1 MSLKELIDFCIENQ
15 VSLKLSGD
23 DNVAVQAPKGV
34 LGAAT
39 VAALKEHKEE
49 LVKWLIEQKSVSYN
63 MSLAAYLAAQK
74 VHPEPAEVT
83 LYASFA
89 QQRLWFIDQLMGG
102 ASHYNMP
109 MVLRVEGDFKVALAA
124 QALKQIVARHEP
136 LRTVFAQDSKG
147 VLQVQDS
154 DETFELI
161 EDDLSHP
168 NTTDAEQQQRINELA
183 ANDAQQVFDLS
194 HDLMLRAR
202 YLRTSPHSGV
212 LLFNM
217 HHIASD
223 GWSIALLVREFIQL
237 YDGYRQGQT
246 PHLNPLPIQY
256 ADYAHWQRHWLTG
269 DALAS
274 EVAYWQQ
281 QLAELPAVHSLTLDA
296 ARPEYQ
302 SFNGAL
308 HHFSVSSTR
317 LEQLKQIALDHD
329 ITLFML
335 LHGVFA
341 LLLSRHSNSTD
352 IVVGSPVANR
362 QHKDVEAL
370 IGFFVNT
377 LVLRVD
383 TTHGDTLTDYL
394 QHVKTVN
401 LGAQAHQQV
410 PFEYLVERLN
420 PQRSTA
426 HSPLF
431 QVMFSMNT
439 NDIPTVSLPEV
450 SFSPQVMTQ
459 VSAKFELTLN
469 AQQSPDGLQL
479 SFEYNTDVFK
489 ASTIERL
496 SEHLVNLLAELD
508 GVSEHSKVS
517 DLTMLSKQ
525 ERNYLIHELNATKK
539 PYPNDCCIH
548 ELFEAQA
555 RQHPEA
561 IALVYQDSALSYG
574 ELDKRAN
581 QLAHYL
587 IEKGVKP
594 DTLVGLC
601 VERSLQMVI
610 ALLGILKSGGAY
622 VPLDASYPKARLE
635 FMLADSGVELLLT
648 QNHLLEHLPITHQQV
663 VVLDDEPHSTYSYE
677 ALCKQT
683 LGLTPQHLAY
693 VIYTSG
699 STGQPKGVMIEHRSV
714 IDLVCNND
722 FSLANET
729 IMLQAASFSFDAT
742 TLEVYASLLCGGK
755 LVLYPAKHIDVANLN
770 TFIADNDINTMWLT
784 SGLFNQYITYCDVI
798 PESLQYVLSG
808 GDVISSEKL
817 LEFFTKAKTDVVFLN
832 GYGPTE
838 TTTFAT
844 THRLTSWRSAQ
855 SVPLGKPMSNT
866 QAYVLNTS
874 KQLAPLGAK
883 GELHIGGAGLARGY
897 LHQDELTQEKFI
909 ANPFSDDPTDRL
921 YKTGDIVRWVDGNL
935 EFIGRLDNQVK
946 VRGFRVELGEVEAG
960 LLSCTPVQ
968 EAVVIARDE
977 PTRLVAYV
985 VLNDEESNNALD
997 SDNTLDQVRTELK
1010 ALLPEYMQPALLM
1023 VMPSLPLTPNG
1034 KLDRQA
1040 LPAPDAS
1047 QSLRAYVAPN
1057 TPTEQL
1063 LCEIWQQVLDVER
1076 VGIEDNFFELGGHSL
1091 LATQVIAALE
1101 QKGITINV
1109 RHLFSAVNL
1118 QELALLVEEVN
1129 SEVTF
1134 RVPDNVIQEGCEQI
1148 ELNML
1153 PLLEFAQVTQ
1163 SELELAIARV
1173 PDGASNV
1180 QDIYPLSL
1188 VQEGILYHHMVSA
1201 SDPYILSALLELNNG
1216 LRLTE
1221 LIEALQFIVD
1231 RHDVL
1236 RTSVMWRELTT
1247 PLQIVQRKAAVYVDW
1262 LDLNED
1268 VQAQMEGR
1276 CLSDNLSMDLEQ
1288 GSLFKV
1294 EVAESSDGK
1303 HSYVLLKF
1311 HHIVLDHVS
1320 LEVIV
1325 GELDLYLQGRL
1336 SELGAPKPYR
1346 DFVAESL
1353 CRANNNDAGDFFT
1366 TMLADVTEPTLPFGL
1381 LDVQGDGSSI
1391 IEHKQKLAPE
1401 LSMRIRAV
1409 AKKIK
1414 INPAVLFHAAWSL
1427 VLSASSGRSDVV
1439 FGTVLSG
1446 RLQNASAITGA
1457 IGMFMNTLP
1466 LRVRL
1471 DACTTSELIDQLAT
1485 SLNDL
1490 LLYEQS
1496 SLALAQSCSGVVS
1509 QAPLF
1514 SALLNYRHSS
1524 EALFEQ
1530 QSSKQLFSDIRV
1542 LTVQERTNYPL
1553 LLSVDDW
1560 GQEFAL
1566 DVQIDNHSEV
1576 GAEQVFEYMV
1586 NALQG
1591 MLNNLETSEPV
1602 LELSVLPEQERHY
1615 LVHELNATQNP
1626 YPNDCCIHELFEAQA
1641 RQHPEAI
1648 ALVYQDSALSY
1659 GELDKRANQLAHYLI
1674 AKGVKPDTLV
1684 GLCVE
1689 RSLQMVIALLGILK
1703 SGGAYVPLDASYPKA
1718 RLEFMLADSG
1728 VELLLTQ
1735 NHLIEHL
1742 PITHQQVVVLDD
1754 ELYSNDNTY
1763 DVLSKQTLGLTPQH
1777 LAYVIYTSG
1786 STGQPK
1792 GVMIEHGGTVA
1803 LIDWALSVYAND
1815 ELANVAFATSICF
1828 DLSIYELFCAL
1839 ASGNRVT
1846 ILENLLDISDDKSHA
1861 QITLINTVPSA
1872 IAALLKSLKA
1882 TTPKKGD
1889 NGVLSSLKT
1898 INLAGESLRQSLV
1911 DELYDWGVETVY
1923 DLYGPSED
1931 TTYSTFVKRQYN
1943 GNASIG
1949 KPIANT
1955 QAYVLNTSKQLAPLG
1970 AKGELH
1976 IGGAGLARGYL
1987 HQDELTQEKFIA
1999 NPFSD
2004 DPTDRLYK
2012 TGDIVRWVDG
2022 NLEFIGR
2029 LDNQVKV
2036 RGFRVELGEVEAGLL
2051 ACTPVQE
2058 AVVIARDEPTR
2069 LVAYVVLNDEE
2080 SNNAL
2085 DSDNTLD
2092 QVRTELK
2099 ALLPEYMQPA
2109 LLMVMPSLPLTPN
2122 GKLDRQALPAP
2133 DASQSLRA
2141 YVAPNTPTEQLLCEI
2156 WQQVLDVERVG
2167 IEDNFFELGGHSL
2180 LVMRLVVQVRQ
2191 SFHVELTVQNA
2202 FTAVDVRSQSA
2213 LIDQLEPANLL
2224 PQIEVLDRTKVTLYA
2239 SFAQQRLW
2247 FIDQL
2252 MGGASHYNM
2261 PMVLRVEGDFKVA
2274 LAAQALKQI
2283 VARHEPLRTVFAQD
2297 SKGVLQVQDSDETFE
2312 LIEDDL
2318 SHPNTTDA
2326 EQQHRINELAAN
2338 DAQQVF
2344 DLSHDLMLRAR
2355 YLRTSPHSGVL
2366 LFNMHHIAS
2375 DGWSIALL
2383 VREFIQLYD
2392 GYRQGQTP
2400 HLNPLPIQYADYAH
2414 WQRHWLTGDALA
2426 SEVAYWQQ
2434 QLAELPAVHSL
2445 TLDAARPEYQSFN
2458 GALHHFS
2465 VSSTRL
2471 EQLKQIA
2478 LDHDITLFM
2487 LLHGV
2492 FALLLSRHSN
2502 STDIVVG
2509 SPVANRQHKDVE
2521 ALIGFF
2527 VNTLVLRVDTTHGDT
2542 LTDYL
2547 QHVKTVNLGAQAH
2560 QQVPFEYLVERLNPQ
2575 RSTAHSPLFQVMFSM
2590 NTNDIPTVSL
2600 PEVSFS
2606 PQVMTQ
2612 VSAKFELTLNAQQ
2625 SPDGLQLSFEY
2636 NTDVFK
2642 ASTIERLS
2650 EHLVNLLAEL
2660 DGVSEHSKVSDL
2672 TMLSK
2677 QERNYLIHELNATKK
2692 PYPNDCCIHEL
2703 FEAQARQHP
2712 EAIALVYQD
2721 SALSY
2726 GELDKRANQL
2736 AHYLIEKGVKPDTL
2750 VGLCVER
2757 SLQMVIALLGILKS
2771 GGAYVPLDASY
2782 PKARL
2787 EFMLADSGVELLLTQ
2802 SHLLE
2807 HLPITHQQ
2815 VVVLEDELYSNDNT
2829 YDVLSKQTLGL
2840 TPQHLAYVIYTSGST
2855 GQPKGVMIEH
2865 RSVIDLVCNN
2875 DFSLANETIMLQAAS
2890 FSFDATTLEVYVSL
2904 LCGGKLVLY
2913 PAKHI
2918 DVANLNTFIADN
2930 DINTMWLTS
2939 GLFNQY
2945 ITYCDVIPESLQY
2958 VLSGGDVISSE
2969 KLLEFFTKAKTD
2981 VVFLNGYGPTETTTF
2996 ATTHR
3001 LTSWRSAQSVPLG
3014 KPIANTQA
3022 YVLNTSKQLAPLGA
3036 KGELH
3041 IGGAGLARGY
3051 LHQDELTQ
3059 EKFIA
3064 NPFSDD
3070 PTDRLYKTGDIVRW
3084 VEGNLEFIGRL
3095 DNQVKV
3101 RGFRVELGEVE
3112 AGLLSCTPVQEAVV
3126 IARDEPTRLV
3136 AYVVLNDEESNNT
3149 LDQVRTELKALLP
3162 EYMQPA
3168 LLMVMPSLPLTPNGK
3183 LDRQALPAPDA
3194 SQSLRAYVAPN
3205 TPTEQLLCEIWQQVL
3220 DVERVGIEDNFFELG
3235 GHSLLVMR
3243 LVVQVRQS
3251 FHVELTVQNAFTAV
3265 NVRSQSALID
3275 QLEPVNLL
3283 PQIEVLDRTKVTLYA
3298 SFAQQRLWFIDQL
3311 MGGASH
3317 YNMPMVLRVEGDFKV
3332 ALAAQALKQIVA
3344 RHEPLRTVFAQ
3355 DSQGVLQVQDSGE
3368 TFELIEDDL
3377 SHPNT
3382 TDAEQQQ
3389 RINELAANDAQQV
3402 FDLSHDLML
3411 RARYLRT
3418 SPHSGVLLFNMH
3430 HIASDGW
3437 SIALLVRE
3445 FIQLYDGYRQGQTP
3459 HLNPLPIQYAD
3470 YAHWQR
3476 HWLTGDALASEVAYW
3491 QQQLAELPAVHS
3503 LTLDAARPEYQS
3515 FNGALHHF
3523 SVSSTRLEQL
3533 KQIALDHDITLFMLL
3548 HGVFA
3553 LLLSRHSNSTDI
3565 VVGSPVAN
3573 RQHKDVEAL
3582 IGFFVNTLVLRVDTT
3597 HGDTLTDYL
3606 QHVKTVN
3613 LGAQAHQ
3620 QVPFEYLVERLNPQ
3634 RSTAHSPLFQVMF
3647 SMNTNDIPTVSLP
3660 EVSFSPQ
3667 VMTQV
3672 SAKFELTLNAQQS
3685 PDGLQL
3691 SFEYNTDV
3699 FKASTIERLSEH
3711 LVNLLAELDGVTE
3724 HSKVSDLTML
3734 SKQERNYLIHEL
3746 NATQTPYPNDCCI
3759 HELFEA
3765 QARQH
3770 PEAIALVYQDSAL
3783 SYGELDKRANQLAH
3797 YLIAKGVK
3805 PDTLVGLCV
3814 EPSFEL
3820 IIGMLAIFKLH
3831 GIYLPLDPNYPPAR
3845 LSYMLSDSNVTF
3857 VLTKNALFAK
3867 AHIQN
3872 LWPAKQGVFCLD
3884 DDGLLNE
3891 LNAQSDAGLSPLKG
3905 ANSDAAYLLYTSGST
3920 GEPKGVLGL
3929 HSSLLNRIA
3938 WMSQNYAYASEEVL
3952 CQKTS
3957 INFVD
3962 HLAEIFQPLS
3972 SGQKLVVVAQHQRTD
3987 LSLFIELLV
3996 SESISR
4002 VTLVPSLLK
4011 EMLASDRVARL
4022 NQLRYFICSG
4032 EALDYKLVKQC
4043 HQKLP
4048 QVSIINLYGATES
4061 GADCT
4066 YYAVAKGAHDMRV
4079 SQDWSADIIP
4089 IGKPIANTQA
4099 YVLNTS
4105 KQLAPLGAK
4114 GELHIG
4120 GAGLAR
4126 GYLHQDELTQEKFI
4140 ANPFSDDPTDRLY
4153 KTGDIVRWVE
4163 GNLEFIGRLDNQV
4176 KVRGFRV
4183 ELGEVEAG
4191 LLSCTPVQEA
4201 VVIARDEPTRL
4212 VAYVVLND
4220 EESNNTLD
4228 QVRTELKALL
4238 PEYMQPA
4245 LLMVMPSLPLT
4256 PNGKLDRQA
4265 LPAPDASQSLRA
4277 YVAPNTPTEQLLCE
4291 IWQQVL
4297 DVERVGIEDNFFE
4310 LGGHSLLV
4318 MRLVVQVRQSFHVE
4332 LTVQNAFTAVNVRSQ
4347 SALIDQ
4353 LEPVNLLPQIE
4364 VLDRTKVTLYASF
4377 AQQRLWF
4384 IDQLMGGASHYN
4396 MPMVLRVEGDF
4407 KVALA
4412 AQALKQIVARHEPL
4426 RTVFAQDSQ
4435 GVLQVQDSGET
4446 FELIEDD
4453 LSHPNTTDAEQQQ
4466 RINELAANDAQQV
4479 FDLSHDL
4486 MLRAR
4491 YLRTSP
4497 HSGVLLFNMHHIASD
4512 GWSIALLV
4520 REFIQLYDGY
4530 RQGQTP
4536 HLNPLPIQYADYA
4549 HWQRH
4554 WLTGDAL
4561 ASEVAYW
4568 QQQLAELPAVHSLTL
4583 DAARPEYQSFNGAL
4597 HHFSVSSTR
4606 LEQLKQIALDHDITL
4621 FMLLHGVFA
4630 LLLSR
4635 HSNSTDIVVGS
4646 PVANRQH
4653 KDVEAL
4659 IGFFVNTLVLRVDTT
4674 HGDTLTDYLQHVK
4687 TVNLGAQAHQQVP
4700 FEYLVERLNPQRS
4713 TAHSPLFQV
4722 MFSMNTN
4729 DIPTVSL
4736 PEVSFSP
4743 QVMTQVSAKFELTLN
4758 AQQSPDG
4765 LQLSFEYNTDVF
4777 KASTIERLSEHL
4789 VNLLA
4794 ELDGVTEHSKVSD
4807 LTMLSKQERH
4817 YLIHELNAT
4826 KKPYPNDCCIHE
4838 LFEAQARQH
4847 PEAIALVYQDS
4858 ALSYGELDKRANQLA
4873 HYLIAKGVKPDTL
4886 VGLCVERSLQMVIA
4900 LLGILKSGGAYV
4912 PLDASYPKA
4921 RLEFMLADSGVE
4933 LLLTQNHLLEHLP
4946 ITHQQVVVLDDEPHS
4961 TYSGEALCKQTLGLT
4976 PQHLAYVIYTSGS
4989 TGQPKGVM
4997 LEHGGA
5003 VNLAYVQREQFHLNR
5018 QSRVLHFASI
5028 SFDAA
5033 SWEWMMGLLNGAT
5046 LYMASENEKQSASQ
5060 LSAYLLDKQ
5069 ITHATLPPALLSNM
5083 TLHEHYALEAIVV
5096 AGESINKDLA
5106 TVWSKYYQLFN
5117 GYGPTENT
5125 ICASIGRLTLNQD
5138 QNIHIGTAIANV
5150 NLLVLGTSNELAP
5163 LGAKGELH
5171 IGGAGL
5177 ARGYLHQDELT
5188 QEKFIANPFSDD
5200 PTDRLYK
5207 TGDIVRWVDGN
5218 LEFIGRLDNQ
5228 VKVRGFRVELG
5239 EVEAGLL
5246 SCTPVQEAVV
5256 IARDEPTRLV
5266 AYVVLNDEESNNT
5279 LDQVR
5284 TDLKALLP
5292 EYMQPALL
5300 MVMPSLPLTPN
5311 GKLDRQALPAPDA
5324 SQSLRAYVAPNT
5336 PTEQLLCEIWQQ
5348 VLDVERVGVNDNFF
5362 ELGGHSLSVMQVM
5375 ALLNGRIKNLSPVI
5389 IFKYQT
5395 IAQIAQNIDLL
5406 TSLKRTNPIKL
5417 NDVEEGIPLFIIHD
5431 ISGLLTPSMSL
5442 VQKIDTKYPLYG
5454 FEAAGNI
5461 DLAIDGV
5468 SIQALAEKYIRDI
5481 KAVSPQGPYRLLGW
5495 SFGGVLAYEIA
5506 HQLAQLG
5513 DEIEFIG
5520 LLDSHL
5526 RNTASEV
5533 DENAFYRYLA
5543 AYVADESLLD
5553 KLATVR
5559 ELVPYHVNV
5568 PLIDQDQQQYIDDTL
5583 FARPVSALINT
5594 FHAFVIAHERYSA
5607 AHVNSCAA
5615 HLFAATSSDDN
5626 NIVNWQKLLGNNLI
5640 VTTINGTH
5648 HRIMSEPNVNHLA
5661 TQIMHELALL
5671 EARHLK

>member
-1 MSLKELIDFCIENQ
+1 M
-15 VSLKLSGD
+15 
-23 DNVAVQAPKGV
+23 
-34 LGAAT
+34 
-39 VAALKEHKEE
+39 
-49 LVKWLIEQKSVSYN
+49 
-63 MSLAAYLAAQK
+63 
-74 VHPEPAEVT
+74 
-83 LYASFA
+83 
-89 QQRLWFIDQLMGG
+89 
-102 ASHYNMP
+102 
-109 MVLRVEGDFKVALAA
+109 
-124 QALKQIVARHEP
+124 
-136 LRTVFAQDSKG
+136 
-147 VLQVQDS
+147 
-154 DETFELI
+154 
-161 EDDLSHP
+161 
-168 NTTDAEQQQRINELA
+168 
-183 ANDAQQVFDLS
+183 
-194 HDLMLRAR
+194 
-202 YLRTSPHSGV
+202 
-212 LLFNM
+212 
-217 HHIASD
+217 
-223 GWSIALLVREFIQL
+223 
-237 YDGYRQGQT
+237 
-246 PHLNPLPIQY
+246 
-256 ADYAHWQRHWLTG
+256 
-269 DALAS
+269 
-274 EVAYWQQ
+274 
-281 QLAELPAVHSLTLDA
+281 
-296 ARPEYQ
+296 
-302 SFNGAL
+302 
-308 HHFSVSSTR
+308 
-317 LEQLKQIALDHD
+317 
-329 ITLFML
+329 
-335 LHGVFA
+335 
-341 LLLSRHSNSTD
+341 
-352 IVVGSPVANR
+352 
-362 QHKDVEAL
+362 
-370 IGFFVNT
+370 
-377 LVLRVD
+377 
-383 TTHGDTLTDYL
+383 
-394 QHVKTVN
+394 
-401 LGAQAHQQV
+401 
-410 PFEYLVERLN
+410 
-420 PQRSTA
+420 
-426 HSPLF
+426 
-431 QVMFSMNT
+431 
-439 NDIPTVSLPEV
+439 
-450 SFSPQVMTQ
+450 
-459 VSAKFELTLN
+459 
-469 AQQSPDGLQL
+469 
-479 SFEYNTDVFK
+479 
-489 ASTIERL
+489 
-496 SEHLVNLLAELD
+496 
-508 GVSEHSKVS
+508 
-517 DLTMLSKQ
+517 
-525 ERNYLIHELNATKK
+525 
-539 PYPNDCCIH
+539 
-548 ELFEAQA
+548 
-555 RQHPEA
+555 
-561 IALVYQDSALSYG
+561 VYQDSALSYG

-587 IEKGVKP
+587 IAKGVKP

-663 VVLDDEPHSTYSYE
+663 VVLDDELYSNDNTYDVLS
-677 ALCKQT
+677 KQT

-985 VLNDEESNNALD
+985 VLNDEESNN
-997 SDNTLDQVRTELK
+997 TLDQVRTELK

-1047 QSLRAYVAPN
+1047 QSLRDYVAPN

-1180 QDIYPLSL
+1180 QDIYPLSS
-1188 VQEGILYHHMVSA
+1188 VQEGILYHHIVSA

-1674 AKGVKPDTLV
+1674 EKGVKPDTLV

-1735 NHLIEHL
+1735 NHLLEHL

-1754 ELYSNDNTY
+1754 EPYSSDNTY

-2051 ACTPVQE
+2051 SCTPVQE

-2085 DSDNTLD
+2085 D
-2092 QVRTELK
+2092 
-2099 ALLPEYMQPA
+2099 
-2109 LLMVMPSLPLTPN
+2109 
-2122 GKLDRQALPAP
+2122 
-2133 DASQSLRA
+2133 
-2141 YVAPNTPTEQLLCEI
+2141 
-2156 WQQVLDVERVG
+2156 
-2167 IEDNFFELGGHSL
+2167 
-2180 LVMRLVVQVRQ
+2180 
-2191 SFHVELTVQNA
+2191 
-2202 FTAVDVRSQSA
+2202 
-2213 LIDQLEPANLL
+2213 
-2224 PQIEVLDRTKVTLYA
+2224 
-2239 SFAQQRLW
+2239 
-2247 FIDQL
+2247 
-2252 MGGASHYNM
+2252 
-2261 PMVLRVEGDFKVA
+2261 
-2274 LAAQALKQI
+2274 
-2283 VARHEPLRTVFAQD
+2283 
-2297 SKGVLQVQDSDETFE
+2297 
-2312 LIEDDL
+2312 
-2318 SHPNTTDA
+2318 
-2326 EQQHRINELAAN
+2326 
-2338 DAQQVF
+2338 
-2344 DLSHDLMLRAR
+2344 
-2355 YLRTSPHSGVL
+2355 
-2366 LFNMHHIAS
+2366 
-2375 DGWSIALL
+2375 
-2383 VREFIQLYD
+2383 
-2392 GYRQGQTP
+2392 
-2400 HLNPLPIQYADYAH
+2400 
-2414 WQRHWLTGDALA
+2414 
-2426 SEVAYWQQ
+2426 
-2434 QLAELPAVHSL
+2434 
-2445 TLDAARPEYQSFN
+2445 
-2458 GALHHFS
+2458 
-2465 VSSTRL
+2465 
-2471 EQLKQIA
+2471 
-2478 LDHDITLFM
+2478 
-2487 LLHGV
+2487 
-2492 FALLLSRHSN
+2492 
-2502 STDIVVG
+2502 
-2509 SPVANRQHKDVE
+2509 
-2521 ALIGFF
+2521 
-2527 VNTLVLRVDTTHGDT
+2527 
-2542 LTDYL
+2542 
-2547 QHVKTVNLGAQAH
+2547 
-2560 QQVPFEYLVERLNPQ
+2560 
-2575 RSTAHSPLFQVMFSM
+2575 
-2590 NTNDIPTVSL
+2590 
-2600 PEVSFS
+2600 
-2606 PQVMTQ
+2606 
-2612 VSAKFELTLNAQQ
+2612 
-2625 SPDGLQLSFEY
+2625 
-2636 NTDVFK
+2636 
-2642 ASTIERLS
+2642 
-2650 EHLVNLLAEL
+2650 
-2660 DGVSEHSKVSDL
+2660 
-2672 TMLSK
+2672 
-2677 QERNYLIHELNATKK
+2677 
-2692 PYPNDCCIHEL
+2692 
-2703 FEAQARQHP
+2703 
-2712 EAIALVYQD
+2712 
-2721 SALSY
+2721 
-2726 GELDKRANQL
+2726 
-2736 AHYLIEKGVKPDTL
+2736 
-2750 VGLCVER
+2750 
-2757 SLQMVIALLGILKS
+2757 
-2771 GGAYVPLDASY
+2771 
-2782 PKARL
+2782 
-2787 EFMLADSGVELLLTQ
+2787 
-2802 SHLLE
+2802 
-2807 HLPITHQQ
+2807 
-2815 VVVLEDELYSNDNT
+2815 
-2829 YDVLSKQTLGL
+2829 
-2840 TPQHLAYVIYTSGST
+2840 
-2855 GQPKGVMIEH
+2855 
-2865 RSVIDLVCNN
+2865 
-2875 DFSLANETIMLQAAS
+2875 
-2890 FSFDATTLEVYVSL
+2890 
-2904 LCGGKLVLY
+2904 
-2913 PAKHI
+2913 
-2918 DVANLNTFIADN
+2918 
-2930 DINTMWLTS
+2930 
-2939 GLFNQY
+2939 
-2945 ITYCDVIPESLQY
+2945 
-2958 VLSGGDVISSE
+2958 
-2969 KLLEFFTKAKTD
+2969 
-2981 VVFLNGYGPTETTTF
+2981 
-2996 ATTHR
+2996 
-3001 LTSWRSAQSVPLG
+3001 
-3014 KPIANTQA
+3014 
-3022 YVLNTSKQLAPLGA
+3022 
-3036 KGELH
+3036 
-3041 IGGAGLARGY
+3041 
-3051 LHQDELTQ
+3051 
-3059 EKFIA
+3059 
-3064 NPFSDD
+3064 
-3070 PTDRLYKTGDIVRW
+3070 
-3084 VEGNLEFIGRL
+3084 
-3095 DNQVKV
+3095 
-3101 RGFRVELGEVE
+3101 
-3112 AGLLSCTPVQEAVV
+3112 
-3126 IARDEPTRLV
+3126 
-3136 AYVVLNDEESNNT
+3136 SNNT

-3275 QLEPVNLL
+3275 QLEPANLL

-3355 DSQGVLQVQDSGE
+3355 DSKGVLQVQDSDE

-3711 LVNLLAELDGVTE
+3711 
-3724 HSKVSDLTML
+3724 
-3734 SKQERNYLIHEL
+3734 
-3746 NATQTPYPNDCCI
+3746 
-3759 HELFEA
+3759 
-3765 QARQH
+3765 
-3770 PEAIALVYQDSAL
+3770 
-3783 SYGELDKRANQLAH
+3783 
-3797 YLIAKGVK
+3797 
-3805 PDTLVGLCV
+3805 
-3814 EPSFEL
+3814 
-3820 IIGMLAIFKLH
+3820 
-3831 GIYLPLDPNYPPAR
+3831 
-3845 LSYMLSDSNVTF
+3845 
-3857 VLTKNALFAK
+3857 
-3867 AHIQN
+3867 
-3872 LWPAKQGVFCLD
+3872 
-3884 DDGLLNE
+3884 
-3891 LNAQSDAGLSPLKG
+3891 
-3905 ANSDAAYLLYTSGST
+3905 
-3920 GEPKGVLGL
+3920 
-3929 HSSLLNRIA
+3929 
-3938 WMSQNYAYASEEVL
+3938 
-3952 CQKTS
+3952 
-3957 INFVD
+3957 
-3962 HLAEIFQPLS
+3962 
-3972 SGQKLVVVAQHQRTD
+3972 SGQ
-3987 LSLFIELLV
+3987 
-3996 SESISR
+3996 
-4002 VTLVPSLLK
+4002 
-4011 EMLASDRVARL
+4011 
-4022 NQLRYFICSG
+4022 
-4032 EALDYKLVKQC
+4032 
-4043 HQKLP
+4043 
-4048 QVSIINLYGATES
+4048 
-4061 GADCT
+4061 
-4066 YYAVAKGAHDMRV
+4066 
-4079 SQDWSADIIP
+4079 
-4089 IGKPIANTQA
+4089 
-4099 YVLNTS
+4099 
-4105 KQLAPLGAK
+4105 
-4114 GELHIG
+4114 
-4120 GAGLAR
+4120 
-4126 GYLHQDELTQEKFI
+4126 
-4140 ANPFSDDPTDRLY
+4140 PT
-4153 KTGDIVRWVE
+4153 
-4163 GNLEFIGRLDNQV
+4163 
-4176 KVRGFRV
+4176 
-4183 ELGEVEAG
+4183 
-4191 LLSCTPVQEA
+4191 C
-4201 VVIARDEPTRL
+4201 
-4212 VAYVVLND
+4212 
-4220 EESNNTLD
+4220 
-4228 QVRTELKALL
+4228 
-4238 PEYMQPA
+4238 
-4245 LLMVMPSLPLT
+4245 
-4256 PNGKLDRQA
+4256 
-4265 LPAPDASQSLRA
+4265 RA
-4277 YVAPNTPTEQLLCE
+4277 
-4291 IWQQVL
+4291 
-4297 DVERVGIEDNFFE
+4297 
-4310 LGGHSLLV
+4310 
-4318 MRLVVQVRQSFHVE
+4318 
-4332 LTVQNAFTAVNVRSQ
+4332 
-4347 SALIDQ
+4347 
-4353 LEPVNLLPQIE
+4353 
-4364 VLDRTKVTLYASF
+4364 
-4377 AQQRLWF
+4377 
-4384 IDQLMGGASHYN
+4384 
-4396 MPMVLRVEGDF
+4396 
-4407 KVALA
+4407 
-4412 AQALKQIVARHEPL
+4412 
-4426 RTVFAQDSQ
+4426 
-4435 GVLQVQDSGET
+4435 
-4446 FELIEDD
+4446 
-4453 LSHPNTTDAEQQQ
+4453 
-4466 RINELAANDAQQV
+4466 
-4479 FDLSHDL
+4479 
-4486 MLRAR
+4486 
-4491 YLRTSP
+4491 
-4497 HSGVLLFNMHHIASD
+4497 
-4512 GWSIALLV
+4512 
-4520 REFIQLYDGY
+4520 
-4530 RQGQTP
+4530 
-4536 HLNPLPIQYADYA
+4536 
-4549 HWQRH
+4549 
-4554 WLTGDAL
+4554 
-4561 ASEVAYW
+4561 
-4568 QQQLAELPAVHSLTL
+4568 
-4583 DAARPEYQSFNGAL
+4583 
-4597 HHFSVSSTR
+4597 
-4606 LEQLKQIALDHDITL
+4606 
-4621 FMLLHGVFA
+4621 
-4630 LLLSR
+4630 
-4635 HSNSTDIVVGS
+4635 
-4646 PVANRQH
+4646 
-4653 KDVEAL
+4653 
-4659 IGFFVNTLVLRVDTT
+4659 
-4674 HGDTLTDYLQHVK
+4674 
-4687 TVNLGAQAHQQVP
+4687 
-4700 FEYLVERLNPQRS
+4700 
-4713 TAHSPLFQV
+4713 
-4722 MFSMNTN
+4722 
-4729 DIPTVSL
+4729 
-4736 PEVSFSP
+4736 
-4743 QVMTQVSAKFELTLN
+4743 
-4758 AQQSPDG
+4758 
-4765 LQLSFEYNTDVF
+4765 
-4777 KASTIERLSEHL
+4777 
-4789 VNLLA
+4789 
-4794 ELDGVTEHSKVSD
+4794 
-4807 LTMLSKQERH
+4807 
-4817 YLIHELNAT
+4817 
-4826 KKPYPNDCCIHE
+4826 
-4838 LFEAQARQH
+4838 
-4847 PEAIALVYQDS
+4847 
-4858 ALSYGELDKRANQLA
+4858 
-4873 HYLIAKGVKPDTL
+4873 
-4886 VGLCVERSLQMVIA
+4886 
-4900 LLGILKSGGAYV
+4900 
-4912 PLDASYPKA
+4912 
-4921 RLEFMLADSGVE
+4921 
-4933 LLLTQNHLLEHLP
+4933 
-4946 ITHQQVVVLDDEPHS
+4946 
-4961 TYSGEALCKQTLGLT
+4961 
-4976 PQHLAYVIYTSGS
+4976 
-4989 TGQPKGVM
+4989 
-4997 LEHGGA
+4997 
-5003 VNLAYVQREQFHLNR
+5003 
-5018 QSRVLHFASI
+5018 
-5028 SFDAA
+5028 
-5033 SWEWMMGLLNGAT
+5033 
-5046 LYMASENEKQSASQ
+5046 
-5060 LSAYLLDKQ
+5060 
-5069 ITHATLPPALLSNM
+5069 
-5083 TLHEHYALEAIVV
+5083 
-5096 AGESINKDLA
+5096 
-5106 TVWSKYYQLFN
+5106 
-5117 GYGPTENT
+5117 
-5125 ICASIGRLTLNQD
+5125 
-5138 QNIHIGTAIANV
+5138 
-5150 NLLVLGTSNELAP
+5150 
-5163 LGAKGELH
+5163 
-5171 IGGAGL
+5171 
-5177 ARGYLHQDELT
+5177 
-5188 QEKFIANPFSDD
+5188 
-5200 PTDRLYK
+5200 
-5207 TGDIVRWVDGN
+5207 
-5218 LEFIGRLDNQ
+5218 
-5228 VKVRGFRVELG
+5228 
-5239 EVEAGLL
+5239 
-5246 SCTPVQEAVV
+5246 
-5256 IARDEPTRLV
+5256 
-5266 AYVVLNDEESNNT
+5266 
-5279 LDQVR
+5279 
-5284 TDLKALLP
+5284 
-5292 EYMQPALL
+5292 
-5300 MVMPSLPLTPN
+5300 
-5311 GKLDRQALPAPDA
+5311 
-5324 SQSLRAYVAPNT
+5324 
-5336 PTEQLLCEIWQQ
+5336 
-5348 VLDVERVGVNDNFF
+5348 
-5362 ELGGHSLSVMQVM
+5362 
-5375 ALLNGRIKNLSPVI
+5375 
-5389 IFKYQT
+5389 
-5395 IAQIAQNIDLL
+5395 
-5406 TSLKRTNPIKL
+5406 
-5417 NDVEEGIPLFIIHD
+5417 
-5431 ISGLLTPSMSL
+5431 
-5442 VQKIDTKYPLYG
+5442 
-5454 FEAAGNI
+5454 
-5461 DLAIDGV
+5461 
-5468 SIQALAEKYIRDI
+5468 
-5481 KAVSPQGPYRLLGW
+5481 
-5495 SFGGVLAYEIA
+5495 
-5506 HQLAQLG
+5506 
-5513 DEIEFIG
+5513 
-5520 LLDSHL
+5520 
-5526 RNTASEV
+5526 
-5533 DENAFYRYLA
+5533 
-5543 AYVADESLLD
+5543 
-5553 KLATVR
+5553 
-5559 ELVPYHVNV
+5559 
-5568 PLIDQDQQQYIDDTL
+5568 
-5583 FARPVSALINT
+5583 
-5594 FHAFVIAHERYSA
+5594 
-5607 AHVNSCAA
+5607 
-5615 HLFAATSSDDN
+5615 
-5626 NIVNWQKLLGNNLI
+5626 
-5640 VTTINGTH
+5640 
-5648 HRIMSEPNVNHLA
+5648 
-5661 TQIMHELALL
+5661 
-5671 EARHLK
+5671 